1 MCGGIKYTDQQNKAW
16 TVYFPSPKAA
26 LPVIKKDGGID
37 WVKWGKR
44 KEEDVR
50 FFPNGGWARLDS
62 IKLGK
67 WDRYNP
73 MPVLLPINWFME
85 KDHEKKSH
93 WFEAKPDEVIQGL
106 LSTHDD
112 EARVYVVTTDGRC
125 HFFDCFNSISHDCS
139 SIVFQFSTFYITL
152 FDYRFVTIN

>member
-1 MCGGIKYTDQQNKAW
+1 MFCSIETQTDKLGFMCGGIKYKDHQDKVW

-26 LPVIKKDGGID
+26 LPVIKKDGGVD

-44 KEEDVR
+44 KEEDAR

-67 WDRYNP
+67 WEKYNP
-73 MPVLLPINWFME
+73 TPVLLSIHWFME

-93 WFEAKPDEVIQGL
+93 WFEVKPDEVIQGL

-112 EARVYVVTTDGRC
+112 DARVYVVTTDTPAEY
-125 HFFDCFNSISHDCS
+125 SYIHDRRPR
-139 SIVFQFSTFYITL
+139 IIERNEEAL
-152 FDYRFVTIN
+152 HG